1 MTDRAS
7 QQAQLEQGI
16 AALGLSLPAEAVPRL
31 LDYLALLERWNAAY
45 NLTVSNS
52 SSAKYAL
59 TVMTVV
65 AVLFLPLVLL
75 YQGWSY
81 HVFRARVGRGKA
93 PADQHPPAAA
103 AATTEPTG

>member
-1 MTDRAS
+1 MATAVVS
-7 QQAQLEQGI
+7 I
-16 AALGLSLPAEAVPRL
+16 FVALYPNVMVSST
-31 LDYLALLERWNAAY
+31 NAAY

-81 HVFRARVGRGKA
+81 HVFRSRIGRGNA
-93 PADQHPPAAA
+93 PADPQAPPAAQ
-103 AATTEPTG
+103 ATTEPTG

>member
-1 MTDRAS
+1 MATAVVS
-7 QQAQLEQGI
+7 I
-16 AALGLSLPAEAVPRL
+16 FVALYPNVLVSST
-31 LDYLALLERWNAAY
+31 NAAY

-81 HVFRARVGRGKA
+81 HVFRARIGHGKR
-93 PADQHPPAAA
+93 PADPPPAA